1 MNAYEAEFLD
11 KNGNKC
17 ICNVAETNIEKAKD
31 KLIRLWDVNKVISL
45 YKSRHLEVVNAS
57 PDGLDQ
63 FKVVF
68 PSC

>member
-11 KNGNKC
+11 KNGIRC
-17 ICNVAETNIEKAKD
+17 TCNIAETSLEKAEG
-31 KLIRLWDVNKVISL
+31 KLKRLWDVKKVLAL
-45 YKSRHLEVVNAS
+45 YKSKYLEVVNAS

-68 PSC
+68 PS